1 MPNCSHSRCR
11 RTAVSSSDPPI
22 SEEPPVRRWPHP
34 IAPSADAQQ
43 EENGMLSIRC
53 ALACQTRLLEEIR
66 DLLADTNAL
75 FTAGNALSSEDCAQ
89 LTAALAVLTQIEK
102 NTASDAAAKE

>member
-1 MPNCSHSRCR
+1 
-11 RTAVSSSDPPI
+11 
-22 SEEPPVRRWPHP
+22 
-34 IAPSADAQQ
+34 
-43 EENGMLSIRC
+43 MLSIRC